1 MLLNVF
7 VVYSFYCCVHSLLLY
22 EYSMITHSLLD
33 RHFDNFQYQ
42 LL

>member
-7 VVYSFYCCVHSLLLY
+7 VVYSFLLLCSLLSY
-22 EYSMITHSLLD
+22 EHIMITHSLVD
-33 RHFDNFQYQ
+33 RHWDSFQYQ